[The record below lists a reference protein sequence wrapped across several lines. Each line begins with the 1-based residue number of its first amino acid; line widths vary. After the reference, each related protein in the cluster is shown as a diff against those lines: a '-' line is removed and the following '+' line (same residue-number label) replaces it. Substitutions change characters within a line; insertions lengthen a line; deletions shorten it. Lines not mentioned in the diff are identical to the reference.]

1 MLRSNDP
8 CGGGTGTVYR
18 TGSTIQGNSDK
29 PSYFKLCGR
38 KVLGYSV
45 ELNDSLSLGTLM
57 TTKTLLF

>member
-1 MLRSNDP
+1 MLRSNH

-18 TGSTIQGNSDK
+18 TGSAIQGNSDK

-45 ELNDSLSLGTLM
+45 ELIDLGNINDH
-57 TTKTLLF
+57 